1 MGDRVVITGNVPPVD
16 IVYRVNKE
24 AIFKSVKECI
34 KKGHDSKKGYILST
48 GCQIP
53 MHTPIENIEMFMEAG
68 KTYGKYPIDL

>member
-1 MGDRVVITGNVPPVD
+1 MLFLNPLENVL
-16 IVYRVNKE
+16 
-24 AIFKSVKECI
+24 